1 LIKAGARLGCALIVA
16 GTISTQGAVAQS
28 PSTQESSSPS
38 TTQTADTKKTSTPQV
53 TPRLSNFG
61 AEPIEQQP
69 AAAVVQS
76 TAIVPPAPF
85 VVKREESLIAI
96 PDEESPAVPLPKPE
110 AAVEM
115 PRMEGIV
122 TLPKMEG
129 IVSVPVRVQG
139 YEIRPAVASSSSVKI
154 GSSSGYRRDPFTR
167 RAKFHSGVDIKA
179 KWGDPIAA
187 SQAGRIQFA
196 GWYHG
201 YGNLVIVD
209 HGGGITTYYAHLSSF
224 EVTSGDLV
232 QRGTVVGNAGST
244 GRATSP
250 HLHYEV
256 RINGNAINPFQQVA
270 LDPSSAYFKT
280 SRPAAESGPASTTTA
295 AQKSMD

>member
-1 LIKAGARLGCALIVA
+1 
-16 GTISTQGAVAQS
+16 
-28 PSTQESSSPS
+28 
-38 TTQTADTKKTSTPQV
+38 
-53 TPRLSNFG
+53 
-61 AEPIEQQP
+61 
-69 AAAVVQS
+69 
-76 TAIVPPAPF
+76 VPPAPN
-85 VVKREESLIAI
+85 VVKSEESLIAI
-96 PDEESPAVPLPKPE
+96 PDEEPTTVPLPRSE
-110 AAVEM
+110 VSVDM
-115 PRMEGIV
+115 PKMEGIV

-139 YEIRPAVASSSSVKI
+139 YEIRPAISSSSDVKV
-154 GSSSGYRRDPFTR
+154 GSSFGYRRDPFTR

-187 SQAGRIQFA
+187 SHPGRIHFA
-196 GWYHG
+196 GWYSG

-209 HGGGITTYYAHLSSF
+209 HGGGISTYYAHLSSF
-224 EVTSGDLV
+224 ELTVGDVV
-232 QRGTVVGNAGST
+232 QRGTIVGYAGST

-256 RINGNAINPFQQVA
+256 RLNGNAINPFQQVA

-280 SRPAAESGPASTTTA
+280 SRPATAAGPAATTTA